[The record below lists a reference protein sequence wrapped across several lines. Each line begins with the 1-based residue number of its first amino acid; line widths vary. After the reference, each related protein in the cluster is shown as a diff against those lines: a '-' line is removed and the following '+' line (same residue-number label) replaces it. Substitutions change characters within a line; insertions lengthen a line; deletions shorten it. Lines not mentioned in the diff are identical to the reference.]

1 PHPTS
6 PRATRH
12 APRRTTS
19 CRLKPLVPRARS
31 VPSALVGDSIRD
43 EVIKDKAIKD
53 KATDGR
59 ERKRT
64 PG

>member
-1 PHPTS
+1 M
-6 PRATRH
+6 
-12 APRRTTS
+12 
-19 CRLKPLVPRARS
+19 PRARS